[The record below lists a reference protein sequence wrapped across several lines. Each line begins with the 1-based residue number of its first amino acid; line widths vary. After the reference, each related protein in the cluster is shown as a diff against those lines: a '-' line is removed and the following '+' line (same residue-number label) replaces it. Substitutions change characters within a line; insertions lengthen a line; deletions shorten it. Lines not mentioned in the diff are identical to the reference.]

1 MKNPALCRVF
11 CFNKYLY
18 CMNRIVLI
26 MLLLSMQPCFSQTGS
41 LLVDKLST
49 KAAADS
55 FKLWQPFD
63 NDTNNYFDYNAYLY
77 QRLNKLLA
85 NPAFGKQ
92 NPLPFLRD
100 TLGIDITSSADEKLH
115 VAGWYE
121 NTGGSWH
128 SYSNIAF
135 ATINNTIVL
144 LPDTT
149 TNNGSEDAESS
160 FLHGVAFN
168 SIHKLNTT
176 NGKQLY
182 LLLGGKRVCS
192 TCLYSVAYMIE
203 VKPDALVIYCG
214 GEDQKKCNMFIES
227 RIGNQIPF
235 EYDDTKQ
242 ELQYSYTEDDLNGLP
257 DGDDAKAKS
266 YTLRYKFNGEKFV
279 LISKTEVKGLDN

>member
-1 MKNPALCRVF
+1 
-11 CFNKYLY
+11 
-18 CMNRIVLI
+18 MNRIVLL
-26 MLLLSMQPCFSQTGS
+26 MLLLSAQLGFSQTGS

-55 FKLWQPFD
+55 FKLWQPFG
-63 NDTNNYFDYNAYLY
+63 NDTNNLFDYNAYLY
-77 QRLNKLLA
+77 QRLNKLLL

-100 TLGIDITSSADEKLH
+100 TLGINVTSSTDGKLH

-135 ATINNTIVL
+135 ATVKNTIVL
-144 LPDTT
+144 LTDTI
-149 TNNGSEDAESS
+149 TNNGSVDAESS

-182 LLLGGKRVCS
+182 LLLAGTRVCN

-203 VKPDALVIYCG
+203 LRPDALAIYCAG
-214 GEDQKKCNMFIES
+214 DNAKKCNMSIES
-227 RIGNQIPF
+227 RMGNQIPF
-235 EYDDTKQ
+235 EYNETIQ
-242 ELQYSYTEDDLNGLP
+242 VLQYSYTEDDLNGLP
-257 DGDDAKAKS
+257 DGDEAKAQS

-279 LISKTEVKGLDN
+279 LISKTKVKGLDN